1 MDVIVCAHLQ
11 PMKCFANCGLQGALY
26 CKMSDKTLY
35 ESDVKDLVSKVVDV
49 VESGKEIVR
58 FPNPLASGRHSWQ
71 LRNLTKKEKVL
82 QRRESLTKEL
92 MAMRRVL
99 LRREG

>member
-1 MDVIVCAHLQ
+1 MQ
-11 PMKCFANCGLQGALY
+11 PMKCFARALY

-35 ESDVKDLVSKVVDV
+35 ESDRKDLVSKVVEV
-49 VESGKEIVR
+49 VESGKEIVS
-58 FPNPLASGRHSWQ
+58 FPNPLVSGRHSWQ